1 MSSAEINYL
10 TASEALELFRSKKLS
25 PVEYLRAIIAQ
36 CERVNPKVNA
46 FTYTF
51 FDRALEQAKAA
62 EARYAKGDGVRPL
75 EGIPV
80 VIKDLH
86 PVEDEITTCGSRVL
100 EGVKATYTAPAVQ
113 RLFDAGAIMHARTT
127 TPEYAHA
134 GYTYSALWGVT
145 RNPWNLDYAPGGSSG
160 GAGAAVASGMT
171 PLADGTDGGGSI
183 RIPASACGVVGY
195 KPPFG
200 RNPLNVLPTAF
211 ELLLHI
217 GPMARSV
224 EDARL
229 MQNVMCGPHV
239 DDVTSLRPKLEIPP
253 ANDGIKGWK
262 VAFSPNL
269 GYVQVD
275 PEVQKNTLAC
285 VDAFREMGCRVDEVD
300 VGWNWSVLD
309 AWQIHWEVLSAV
321 LLGDIV
327 GRYRYE
333 EMNRFLVQTV
343 NTGLSHSASKFKK
356 TEFVRTEMW
365 KTLGPILEKYDALI
379 CPTLAIPSV
388 LAEHDPLDR
397 NFKINGRL
405 VDAYVGWYL
414 TYQFNIV
421 SQVPV
426 ISVPSGFGSSGVPTG
441 LQIVG
446 RTYDDISVFR
456 AAAAFER
463 ARPWRQHRPA
473 VS

>member
-1 MSSAEINYL
+1 
-10 TASEALELFRSKKLS
+10 
-25 PVEYLRAIIAQ
+25 
-36 CERVNPKVNA
+36 
-46 FTYTF
+46 
-51 FDRALEQAKAA
+51 
-62 EARYAKGDGVRPL
+62 
-75 EGIPV
+75 
-80 VIKDLH
+80 
-86 PVEDEITTCGSRVL
+86 
-100 EGVKATYTAPAVQ
+100 
-113 RLFDAGAIMHARTT
+113 
-127 TPEYAHA
+127 
-134 GYTYSALWGVT
+134 
-145 RNPWNLDYAPGGSSG
+145 
-160 GAGAAVASGMT
+160 
-171 PLADGTDGGGSI
+171 
-183 RIPASACGVVGY
+183 
-195 KPPFG
+195 
-200 RNPLNVLPTAF
+200 
-211 ELLLHI
+211 
-217 GPMARSV
+217 
-224 EDARL
+224 

-239 DDVTSLRPKLEIPP
+239 DDITSLRPKLEIPP

-262 VAFSPNL
+262 IAFSPNL

-285 VDAFREMGCRVDEVD
+285 VDAFKEMGCRVEEVD

-309 AWQIHWEVLSAV
+309 AWQIHWEVLSAA

-343 NTGLSHSASKFKK
+343 NTGLSHSAAKFKK

-397 NFKINGRL
+397 NFKINGRF
-405 VDAYVGWYL
+405 VDPYVGWYL

-426 ISVPSGFGSSGVPTG
+426 ISVPSGFGSAGVPTG

-446 RTYDDISVFR
+446 RTYDDVSVFR
-456 AAAAFER
+456 AAAAFEQ

-473 VS
+473 VN

>member
-1 MSSAEINYL
+1 MHEAPDLCYL
-10 TASEALELFRSKKLS
+10 TAPEALAQFRAKKLS
-25 PVEYLRAIIAQ
+25 PVEYMRAVIAQ
-36 CERVNPKVNA
+36 CERVNPRLNA

-51 FDRALEQAKAA
+51 FERALRQAREA
-62 EARYAKGDGVRPL
+62 ERRYVKKVGVRPL

-86 PVEDEITTCGSRVL
+86 PVKGEITTCGSRVL
-100 EGVKATYTAPAVQ
+100 EGVRSTYTAPAVQ
-113 RLFDAGAIMHARTT
+113 RLFDAGAIMHARST

-145 RNPWNLDYAPGGSSG
+145 RNPWNPDYAPGGSSG
-160 GAGAAVASGMT
+160 GAGAALAAGMT
-171 PLADGTDGGGSI
+171 TLADGTDGGGSI

-200 RNPLNVLPTAF
+200 RNPLDILPTNF

-239 DDVTSLRPKLEIPP
+239 ADITTLKPKLEIPP
-253 ANDGIKGWK
+253 AREAIRGRKIAYSSD
-262 VAFSPNL
+262 L
-269 GYVQVD
+269 GYVRVD
-275 PEVQKNTLAC
+275 PEVRRNTEDC
-285 VDAFREMGCRVDEVD
+285 VKAFKELGCRVNEVE
-300 VGWNWSVLD
+300 VRWNWGVLD
-309 AWQIHWEVLSAV
+309 AWQTHWEVLSAA

-327 GRYRYE
+327 GRCRYE

-343 NTGLSHSASKFKK
+343 RTGLGHSAAKFKK
-356 TEFVRTEMW
+356 TEYVRTEMW
-365 KTLGPILEKYDALI
+365 RTLGPILEEHDVLI
-379 CPTLAIPSV
+379 CPTLAVPSV
-388 LAEHDPLDR
+388 KAEHDPQDPD
-397 NFKINGRL
+397 FKIDGRH
-405 VDAYVGWYL
+405 VDPYVGWYF
-414 TYQFNIV
+414 TYQFNIL
-421 SQVPV
+421 SQLPV
-426 ISVPSGFGSSGVPTG
+426 ISVPSGFASSGVPTG

-446 RTYDDISVFR
+446 RTYDDIGVFR

-463 ARPWRQHRPA
+463 ARPWRQNRP
-473 VS
+473 SL